1 MIKEYKKVS
10 TISAE
15 QFDSSKQMIDK
26 YRIDCNVEYYADE
39 SDDTISKVV
48 PYQLESLEGLMTLKK
63 GDWIATGINGEHWA
77 IKDDI
82 FKKTYEETIP
92 KGIIY
97 YYNRQKKLSKYLF
110 SQGIMDCDELAS
122 DILEVLNED
131 K

>member
-1 MIKEYKKVS
+1 MIKEYRKV
-10 TISAE
+10 TNIKAE
-15 QFDSSKQMIDK
+15 QFDNSKAMAIK
-26 YRIDCNVEYYADE
+26 YHLYHNEDTMFTDE
-39 SDDTISKVV
+39 AALKTI
-48 PYQLESLEGLMTLKK
+48 EGIMHVKP

-77 IKDDI
+77 IRDDI

-122 DILEVLNED
+122 DILEVLNEG